1 MKKLLLILLCF
12 PMIGLG
18 QIPGTEVPK
27 KQRKQ
32 IKQNRKN
39 FLSFEIGPNS
49 LIPFNS
55 THYES
60 SNTINIHTNTGIST
74 NLSYKIYITQ
84 HYTYNAKYIPSI
96 SFNLVSFT
104 KSPNPGII
112 VNSNFS
118 LLSIRNG
125 IEKNINNRLSFSL
138 ATSFDILLK
147 DKGTY
152 TVNWADLTFGDVI
165 EPILLEFSP
174 PEVSEIISGSTS
186 VKEYER
192 NNLGYYGSFNIKFSY
207 VIFQIQVLQFFVFT
221 DFNVPFY
228 YSQQYNPYH
237 PEQLQYIDLQFNRFS
252 SVGLGLNF

>member
-1 MKKLLLILLCF
+1 MKKLLLILLCL
-12 PMIGLG
+12 PIIGFG
-18 QIPGTEVPK
+18 QD
-27 KQRKQ
+27 RKDTP
-32 IKQNRKN
+32 
-39 FLSFEIGPNS
+39 FSFAIGPNS

-55 THYES
+55 THNS
-60 SNTINIHTNTGIST
+60 INVHTNTGISA

-104 KSPNPGII
+104 QSLDPGII

-138 ATSFDILLK
+138 ATSFDILLN

-152 TVNWADLTFGDVI
+152 TINWAEKPSYDSWNLRNLQAPGYV
-165 EPILLEFSP
+165 SP
-174 PEVSEIISGSTS
+174 PVEDVQLSS
-186 VKEYER
+186 VKEYEYER
-192 NNLGYYGSFNIKFSY
+192 DRLLGYYGSFNIKFSY
-207 VIFQIQVLQFFVFT
+207 VIFQFQILHQFLQFFVFT

-228 YSQQYNPYH
+228 YSKTH
-237 PEQLQYIDLQFNRFS
+237 EVHELTDLQFNRFS

>member
-1 MKKLLLILLCF
+1 MKKLLLILLCL
-12 PMIGLG
+12 PMIGFG
-18 QIPGTEVPK
+18 QIAVTEVPK

-55 THYES
+55 TYNS
-60 SNTINIHTNTGIST
+60 INIHTNIGIST

-84 HYTYNAKYIPSI
+84 HYTYNAKYVPSI

-104 KSPNPGII
+104 KDSESGGLEN
-112 VNSNFS
+112 NANFS
-118 LLSIRNG
+118 LLSISNG

-138 ATSFDILLK
+138 ATSLDILLK

-152 TVNWADLTFGDVI
+152 TIDYDKLTFGEMIDSQSGFVY
-165 EPILLEFSP
+165 PTLEELYNYTS
-174 PEVSEIISGSTS
+174 SG
-186 VKEYER
+186 EYER
-192 NNLGYYGSFNIKFSY
+192 NKLGYYGSFNIKFSY
-207 VIFQIQVLQFFVFT
+207 VILQIHFLQFFVFT

-228 YSQQYNPYH
+228 YSQ
-237 PEQLQYIDLQFNRFS
+237 EQHNMDLQFNRFS

>member
-1 MKKLLLILLCF
+1 MKKLLLILLCL
-12 PMIGLG
+12 PMIGFG
-18 QIPGTEVPK
+18 
-27 KQRKQ
+27 
-32 IKQNRKN
+32 QNRKDTP
-39 FLSFEIGPNS
+39 FSFAIGPNR
-49 LIPFNS
+49 LITLPIQNS
-55 THYES
+55 
-60 SNTINIHTNTGIST
+60 INVHTNTGIST
-74 NLSYKIYITQ
+74 NLSYKIDITKQ
-84 HYTYNAKYIPSI
+84 YLYNVKYIPSI

-104 KSPNPGII
+104 QSPNPG
-112 VNSNFS
+112 VFKNSNFS

-152 TVNWADLTFGDVI
+152 TVNWDELTFGNAFSLALQD
-165 EPILLEFSP
+165 PQYEFVLNATREDITSD
-174 PEVSEIISGSTS
+174 TS

-207 VIFQIQVLQFFVFT
+207 VIYQIHFLQFFVFT

-228 YSQQYNPYH
+228 YSQ
-237 PEQLQYIDLQFNRFS
+237 EQDNLDLQFNRFA

>member
-1 MKKLLLILLCF
+1 MKKLLLILLCL
-12 PMIGLG
+12 PIIGFG
-18 QIPGTEVPK
+18 QD
-27 KQRKQ
+27 RKDTP
-32 IKQNRKN
+32 
-39 FLSFEIGPNS
+39 FSFAIGPNS

-55 THYES
+55 THNS
-60 SNTINIHTNTGIST
+60 INVHTNTGISA

-104 KSPNPGII
+104 QSLDPGII

-138 ATSFDILLK
+138 ATSCDILLK

-152 TVNWADLTFGDVI
+152 TFNWTDITFGDMI
-165 EPILLEFSP
+165 DNYPYGFPLPRPTQEDIA
-174 PEVSEIISGSTS
+174 SGTS
-186 VKEYER
+186 VGEYER
-192 NNLGYYGSFNIKFSY
+192 NKLGYYGSFNIKFSY
-207 VIFQIQVLQFFVFT
+207 VIFQFQILHQFLQFFVFT

-228 YSQQYNPYH
+228 YSKTH
-237 PEQLQYIDLQFNRFS
+237 EAHEATDLQFNRFS
-252 SVGLGLNF
+252 SVGLGINF